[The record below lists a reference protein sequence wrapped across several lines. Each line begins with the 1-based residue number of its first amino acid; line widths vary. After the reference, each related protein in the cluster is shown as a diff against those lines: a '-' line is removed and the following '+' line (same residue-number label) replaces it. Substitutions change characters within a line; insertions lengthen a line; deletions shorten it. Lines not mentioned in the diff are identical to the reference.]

1 MSPQWRHIFWL
12 AGEYSADLHAGLV
25 MRGLNAA
32 LPGLRHS
39 GIGGARMQAEG
50 LEPLYPFSRFNVM
63 GFAEV
68 LGHLNFF
75 RQVET
80 GIRSFFRD
88 DPPDLAILVDH
99 PGLNLRI
106 ARLAS
111 AFGIPVLYF
120 ICPQFWAWHPGR
132 VNQLRGRVRHVACIL
147 PFEQKLLAAHNV
159 PATYVGHPI
168 AEEIDLQ
175 LDRAGF
181 ASLCGLDP
189 AKRWI
194 GFLPGSRDA
203 VIRGMLPVYL
213 EAAREL
219 SRQGFELLV
228 SQANTVSPPLFRQ
241 LCHAAPV
248 PGLKV
253 VTTHRHEL
261 MRHCELLVST
271 SGTATLEAAYIGTPQ
286 LICYK
291 TSPLSFAIG
300 RRLVRIK
307 RIGLP
312 NLVLERDLLPELI
325 QNACQPHSIVKV
337 ALGLLNDPARL
348 QAMRK
353 ELARLRGMLSEPRA
367 SVEMTR
373 LVKVLLHDHE

>member
-1 MSPQWRHIFWL
+1 MPPQARHIFWL

-25 MRGLNAA
+25 MRALNSA

-50 LEPLYPFSRFNVM
+50 LQPLYPFARFNVM

-68 LGHLNFF
+68 LGHLAFF

-80 GIRSFFRD
+80 GIRSFFRE

-111 AFGIPVLYF
+111 YLGIPVLYF
-120 ICPQFWAWHPGR
+120 ICPQFWAWRPGR
-132 VNQLRGRVRHVACIL
+132 VNQLRDRVRHVACIL
-147 PFEQKLLAAHNV
+147 PFEQRLLEAHNV

-168 AEEIDLQ
+168 AEEIDPK

-181 ASLCGLDP
+181 ASLYGLDP

-194 GFLPGSRDA
+194 GFLPGSRDS
-203 VIRGMLPVYL
+203 VIRAMLPVYL
-213 EAAREL
+213 EAVREL
-219 SRQGFELLV
+219 ASQGFELLV
-228 SQANTVSPPLFRQ
+228 SQARTVSPTLFRQ
-241 LCHAAPV
+241 LCGAAPV

-253 VTTHRHEL
+253 IATHRHEL
-261 MRHCELLVST
+261 MRHCDLLVST

-300 RRLVRIK
+300 RRLVRIN
-307 RIGLP
+307 RVGLP

-325 QNACQPHSIVKV
+325 QTACQPHSIVKV
-337 ALGLLNDPARL
+337 ALGLLNDPDRL
-348 QAMRK
+348 QTMRK
-353 ELARLRGMLSEPRA
+353 ELAPLRKMLSEPRA
-367 SVEMTR
+367 SLEMTR
-373 LVKVLLHDHE
+373 LVKVLLDERE